1 MRLFAALA
9 FFFFAVSGNAQS
21 LPEHHL
27 RIALHPEEH
36 SLEAEDGIVLP
47 RNAPRTL
54 YFSLHRNMHPA
65 SPDAEIKFV
74 AEMPEN
80 FAQKFR
86 VTLSPGRDSFTLV
99 YSGEIFYPPRQ
110 DVREARSFASTP
122 GIIAAEG
129 TVLSGDS
136 GWYPSFGDGMMTF
149 SLDIDLPRG
158 WHAISQGKRG
168 DESAAGAGSLSH
180 VHWEEANPQ
189 DEIYLIAAPFSEY
202 ARTDAGIE
210 SLVYLREDD
219 AALARRYQ
227 EATARYIAMYQRLIG
242 PYPYAKFAL
251 VENFWET
258 GYGMPSF
265 TLLGSQVIRLPFIID
280 TSYPHEILHNWWG
293 NGVYVDY
300 AGGNWSEGLTAY
312 LADHLLQEQ
321 KGNGAEFRRSTLQ
334 KYADFVSA
342 GRDFPLTQFTS
353 RHSAQ
358 TEAVGYGKAMMMFHM
373 LRRKLGDDTFI
384 RALQNFYHDY
394 LFKRASFTDLEQEFL
409 HAANPKADAEIDKHL
424 KEFFAQWVQQT
435 GAPQLRLV
443 SARAQR
449 DKAGYLLII
458 RVEQTQSGP
467 AYNLDLPLA
476 VTLAGQDAA
485 YWTVVEMSGTEMKG
499 KQMEFHLPLAA
510 QPLRVDVDPEFD
522 LFRRLDRGEIP
533 PALSQVFG
541 AEKLLIVLPRKAPE
555 EMRAQFLAI
564 AQAWQQQPSRSTLVK
579 WDDEIGQLPDEGA
592 VWLFG
597 EENRFRGEFQ
607 AALIKSGA
615 MLSEGGVWL
624 AKEYDRTQDALVL
637 TAHIGP
643 TSAAWLSAP
652 DAAALPVLARK
663 LPHYSK
669 YSYAAFSGADSANLV
684 KGVWPVTS
692 SPLAQAVTQ
701 PDGSSIEVPRAKL
714 GIRESLAK

>member
-1 MRLFAALA
+1 MNMMRLLAAVIFAL
-9 FFFFAVSGNAQS
+9 FPVFGYAQS

-27 RIALHPEEH
+27 HVVLHPEQH
-36 SLEAEDGIVLP
+36 SMEAEDRIVLP
-47 RNAPRTL
+47 PDAPRTL
-54 YFSLHRNMHPA
+54 YFSLHGNMDPA
-65 SPDAEIKFV
+65 SPDAEIT
-74 AEMPEN
+74 AAGEMPEEWLH
-80 FAQKFR
+80 KYR
-86 VTLSPGRDSFTLV
+86 VALPPGSDGFTLN
-99 YSGEIFYPPRQ
+99 YRGEIFQPPRQ
-110 DVREARSFASTP
+110 DAREARSFESTP
-122 GIIAAEG
+122 GIIAPEG
-129 TVLSGDS
+129 TVLTGDS

-149 SLDIDLPRG
+149 TLNIDLPPG

-168 DESAAGAGSLSH
+168 EDSAAAAH
-180 VHWEEANPQ
+180 VRWEERQPQ
-189 DEIYLIAAPFSEY
+189 DEIYLIAAPFTEY
-202 ARTDAGIE
+202 ARNDDGIE
-210 SLVYLREDD
+210 SLVYLRSDD
-219 AALARRYQ
+219 AALAQRYQ

-321 KGNGAEFRRSTLQ
+321 KGSGAEFRRSTLQ

-373 LRRKLGDDTFI
+373 LRRKLGDDIFI
-384 RALQNFYHDY
+384 RALQNFYRDY
-394 LFKRASFTDLEQEFL
+394 QFKRAGFADLQREFS
-409 HAANPKADAEIDKHL
+409 KSSGKDL
-424 KEFFAQWVQQT
+424 KPFFAQWVQQS

-443 SARAQR
+443 SALAHSGKKLR
-449 DKAGYLLII
+449 DGAGYELSIDI
-458 RVEQTQSGP
+458 EQTQPGP
-467 AYNLDLPLA
+467 AYDLDLPFA

-485 YWTVVEMSGTEMKG
+485 YSTVVKMKD
-499 KQMEFHLPLAA
+499 KRAELHLALAA

-522 LFRRLDRGEIP
+522 LFRRLDRAEIP

-541 AEKLLIVLPRKAPE
+541 AEKLLIVLPRQAPE
-555 EMRAQFLAI
+555 DMRAQFQAI
-564 AQAWQQQPSRSTLVK
+564 AQAWQQQPSRVTRIQ
-579 WDDEIGQLPDEGA
+579 WDDEIGNLPADGS

-607 AALIKSGA
+607 SALAKSGE
-615 MLSEGGVWL
+615 MMSDGGVWL
-624 AKEYDRTQDALVL
+624 AKEYDRTRDSLVL
-637 TAHIGP
+637 TTHIG
-643 TSAAWLSAP
+643 TTAAAWLTAP
-652 DAAALPVLARK
+652 DAGVLTILARK

-669 YSYAAFSGADSANLV
+669 FSYAAFSGPESTNLI

-692 SPLAQAVTQ
+692 SPLSIAVKQ
-701 PDGSSIEVPRAKL
+701 QDGSTVDVPRAKL
-714 GIRESLAK
+714 PIRESLAR